1 MLTKTNFQRSLF
13 ALLYRLVVHRRI
25 LQPLVMWWFETQTQQ
40 GLPPPQNE
48 RTTFGCK
55 CACALPYLPRP
66 VSFGAI
72 SKLNSTPCWCSIL
85 GPTTTLPKEL
95 PDFSAHKTA
104 LELWFT
110 PFSGPKLRRKCT
122 TRKEKEGRGWWWVE
136 TQMHISIL
144 YFSLLKW
151 LKLIFA

>member
-1 MLTKTNFQRSLF
+1 MCWPKQTSKD
-13 ALLYRLVVHRRI
+13 LYLHCCTVSSKDI
-25 LQPLVMWWFETQTQQ
+25 AAISNVMIRNPNPA
-40 GLPPPQNE
+40 GPPPPRQNE

-122 TRKEKEGRGWWWVE
+122 TRKEKEGPTKAGEGGGWKHKC
-136 TQMHISIL
+136 TFPYYISL
-144 YFSLLKW
+144 CLND
-151 LKLIFA
+151 